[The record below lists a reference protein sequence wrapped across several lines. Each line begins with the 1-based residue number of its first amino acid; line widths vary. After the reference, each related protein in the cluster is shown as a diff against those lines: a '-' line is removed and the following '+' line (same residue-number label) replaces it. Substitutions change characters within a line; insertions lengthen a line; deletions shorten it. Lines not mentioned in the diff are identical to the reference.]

1 MNCPK
6 CGGEMWDNRQKK
18 TNPKAPD
25 YKCKDPDC
33 GGAIWPP
40 KAEKKEFKPR
50 NEDQIIR
57 QHSQEMALKYFGA
70 KAKKDFTPEELIK
83 LINFFE
89 KDAKGAVKVKEPEPI
104 PEPTPE
110 PTPEPEEEINLN
122 DLNF

>member
-6 CGGEMWDNRQKK
+6 CNGEMWDNRQKK

-25 YKCKDPDC
+25 YKCKDVECD
-33 GGAIWPP
+33 GLIWPP
-40 KAEKKEFKPR
+40 KKVEQKFSGR
-50 NEDQIIR
+50 NDDQIIR
-57 QHSQEMALKYFGA
+57 QHSQEMALRYFEA

-104 PEPTPE
+104 PEPE
-110 PTPEPEEEINLN
+110 PTPEPEEEIDIN